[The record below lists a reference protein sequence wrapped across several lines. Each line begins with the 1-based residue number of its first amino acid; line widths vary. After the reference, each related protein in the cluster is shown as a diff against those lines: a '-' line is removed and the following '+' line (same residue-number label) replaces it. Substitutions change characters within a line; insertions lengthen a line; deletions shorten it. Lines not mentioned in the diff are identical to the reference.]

1 MFKLLKEKFNKLKE
15 KIAGEEKKALRK
27 KKVEKKVGIKEKV
40 KKKILY
46 KKLSEDE
53 ISKVLEEFE
62 IDLIE
67 ADCSPTVTSKIV
79 EEIKKRLIGKE
90 ARRGDEE
97 NLIKNTIKEVLE
109 EILDLPRIK
118 IDELIKKKS
127 EGPFLII
134 FFGFNGSG
142 KTTSMAKL
150 AKYLLDRNIT
160 VVFAAG
166 DTFRAAS
173 IEQLEEHSRKLGIK
187 VIKHK
192 YGADPAAV
200 IFDAVKYAKSKGIKV
215 VLADTA
221 GRTHMDKNLIEEL
234 RKIVRVNNPDLKVL
248 VLDSL
253 TGIDVLSQFEMFNEA
268 VGVDAIVFTKLDVNE
283 KGGNI
288 LSIAYEF
295 KKPILFFGTG
305 QDYDDIKWFE
315 KDWLIKQIVSE

>member
-1 MFKLLKEKFNKLKE
+1 MFKLLKEKINKLKK
-15 KIAGEEKKALRK
+15 KILGKGAKKI
-27 KKVEKKVGIKEKV
+27 GIKEKIE
-40 KKKILY
+40 KKILY
-46 KKLSEDE
+46 KKLSEKD
-53 ISKVLEEFE
+53 ISRVLEDFE
-62 IDLIE
+62 TDLIE
-67 ADCSPTVTSKIV
+67 ADCSPIVASKIV
-79 EEIKKRLIGKE
+79 EEIKKRLTGKE
-90 ARRGDEE
+90 VKRGEEE
-97 NLIKNTIKEVLE
+97 NLIKNTIKEILK
-109 EILDLPRIK
+109 EILDLPQIK
-118 IDELIKKKS
+118 IEEIIRSKT
-127 EGPFLII
+127 ENPFLII

-150 AKYLLDRNIT
+150 AKYLLDRNIS

-173 IEQLEEHSRKLGIK
+173 IEQLEEHSGKLGIR

-234 RKIVRVNNPDLKVL
+234 RKIVRVNKPDLKVL

-253 TGIDVLSQFEMFNEA
+253 TGIDVLNQFEMFDKA
-268 VGVDAIVFTKLDVNE
+268 VGVDAVVFTKLDVNE

-288 LSIAYEF
+288 LSITYEF